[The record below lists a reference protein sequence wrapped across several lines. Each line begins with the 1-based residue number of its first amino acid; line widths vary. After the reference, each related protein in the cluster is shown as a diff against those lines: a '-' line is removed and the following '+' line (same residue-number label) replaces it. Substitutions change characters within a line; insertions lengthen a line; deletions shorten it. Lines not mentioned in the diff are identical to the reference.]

1 MLRRFNV
8 DNQLVPLTIIRMEHA
23 LHQPA
28 QHIHLCKFGQTS
40 PLVVYLAMGQ
50 LSQFVKVV
58 ALLTI
63 FIMTVP
69 QIYVLAQHV
78 PINMASSA
86 VSAILLSAY
95 LVPIR
100 QNYQTI
106 INLVLMQHARFPTV
120 KPAKMVFAQN
130 VTKITLFTKRPV
142 LAS

>member
-1 MLRRFNV
+1 
-8 DNQLVPLTIIRMEHA
+8 
-23 LHQPA
+23 
-28 QHIHLCKFGQTS
+28 
-40 PLVVYLAMGQ
+40 MGQ

-69 QIYVLAQHV
+69 QIYFLAQHV

-106 INLVLMQHARFPTV
+106 INLVLMQHARFPTA
-120 KPAKMVFAQN
+120 KPAKMVFVQN

-142 LAS
+142 LASSKIAKFVQILLA